1 MRVMQSML
9 FVPGNKPE
17 RFAKALASGA
27 DCVCIDLEDAVPA
40 DGKEE
45 ARAAALAAIPADPR
59 LAIRINGL
67 RTKAGLTD
75 LLALADATT
84 RPSYVFLPMCE
95 AAAEV
100 DIAQKIVGDDAV
112 GFVPLLETVAAIK
125 AAGELAALPA
135 TAALMLGGADLS
147 SQLGGK
153 MGWDTLMVPRGE
165 IVMAAASAGKWAID
179 VPFID
184 IQDEAGLIAEAAR
197 VKAMG
202 FAAKSAIHPNQIAG
216 IHQAFRPTAEDVEE
230 AEEAVAV
237 FKAANGAAVQ
247 FRGKMLDAPFMAR
260 YKKILSLKDNM
271 HA

>member
-1 MRVMQSML
+1 MTAIQSML

-40 DGKEE
+40 DGKDA
-45 ARAAALAAIPADPR
+45 ARAAAIAAIPSDDR

-67 RTKAGLTD
+67 RTKAGLAD
-75 LLALADATT
+75 LLALADAGA
-84 RPSYVFLPMCE
+84 RPSLIYLPMCD
-95 AAAEV
+95 APAEV
-100 DIAQKIVGDDAV
+100 DIVSKILGDDGV
-112 GFVPLLETVAAIK
+112 GFVPLLETVASIK
-125 AAGELAALPA
+125 AAGALAAHPA

-165 IVMAAASAGKWAID
+165 IVMAAAGAGKWAID

-184 IQDEAGLIAEAAR
+184 INDEAGLIAEATR

-202 FAAKSAIHPNQIAG
+202 FTCKSAIHPNQIAA
-216 IHQAFRPTAEDVEE
+216 IHQVYRPTGEEIEE
-230 AEEAVAV
+230 AEAAIAAWA
-237 FKAANGAAVQ
+237 AANGAAVQ

-260 YKKILSLKDNM
+260 YHKIMEYKDLMN
-271 HA
+271 A